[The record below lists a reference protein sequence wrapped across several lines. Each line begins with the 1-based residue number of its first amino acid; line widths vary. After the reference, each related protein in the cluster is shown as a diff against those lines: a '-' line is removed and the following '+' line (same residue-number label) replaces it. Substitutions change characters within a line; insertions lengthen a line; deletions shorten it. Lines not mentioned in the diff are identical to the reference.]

1 MIRITD
7 KHNCCGC
14 SACFSI
20 CPKKCITMQADS
32 EGFLYP
38 LVNETDCIDCG
49 LCEKVCNELHPY
61 DKREPL
67 KVLAAINKDVE
78 VRLKS
83 SSGGIFYILA
93 EKTIS
98 EGGVVFGARFDEQ
111 WQVVIDYAET
121 MKGVEA
127 FMGSKYVQA
136 RMATA
141 YTDAK
146 RFLAEGRKVLFS
158 GTPCQIAG
166 LHHFLRKHYDNLL
179 TVDIICHGTPSPKVW
194 GMYLDEVVT
203 AGRKAINDVQF
214 RNKRNGWK
222 AFNFTMEY
230 NKDEQSVSL
239 SSHHQQNH
247 FMRAFLRDM
256 ILRPSCYQCQAKSG
270 RSHSDITIA
279 DFWGIN
285 TEMPEMDDDKGT
297 GLVLINTDKGHA
309 ALDWRK
315 INHKETT
322 ADIAI
327 GHNPAYFR
335 SAAAHPK
342 RDKFFTRLDKTESVN
357 DLIVDCLRPTLK
369 QRLGMSISLC
379 KQLIKRMI
387 RFAIGGKPKISTRP
401 EMTSIPQISQ
411 TASVTSI
418 TFRNKHH
425 GWKSYRM
432 EIKIEEGD
440 MIENLGNF

>member
-1 MIRITD
+1 MINITD

-14 SACFSI
+14 SACSSI
-20 CPKKCITMQADS
+20 CPKHCITMQADN

-38 LVNETDCIDCG
+38 VVNKADCIDCG
-49 LCEKVCNELHPY
+49 LCENVCHELHPY
-61 DKREPL
+61 AERKPL
-67 KVLAAINKDVE
+67 NVYAAINKVEE

-83 SSGGIFYILA
+83 SSGGIFYLLA
-93 EKTIS
+93 EKTIA

-121 MKGVEA
+121 MEGVKA

-141 YTDAK
+141 YADAK
-146 RFLAEGRKVLFS
+146 RFLTEGRKVLFS

-166 LHHFLRKHYDNLL
+166 LHHFLRKPYDNLL
-179 TVDIICHGTPSPKVW
+179 SVDIICHGTPSPKVW

-239 SSHHQQNH
+239 CSHHQQNH

-297 GLVLINTDKGHA
+297 GLVLVNTDKGHA
-309 ALDWRK
+309 SLDWSK
-315 INHKETT
+315 TNHKETT
-322 ADIAI
+322 SDIAI

-335 SAAAHPK
+335 SVAANPK
-342 RDKFFTRLDKTESVN
+342 RAEFFARIDETENVN
-357 DLIVDCLRPTLK
+357 ALIVDCLRPTLK
-369 QRLGMSISLC
+369 QRLRMSLSLC
-379 KQLIKRMI
+379 KQLIKRI
-387 RFAIGGKPKISTRP
+387 LRFATGGGKTKIAIQP
-401 EMTSIPQISQ
+401 EMVSIPQIPDN
-411 TASVTSI
+411 ASVASI
-418 TFRNKHH
+418 TFRNKYK
-425 GWKSYRM
+425 GWKSYRLK
-432 EIKIEEGD
+432 IKIRS
-440 MIENLGNF
+440 